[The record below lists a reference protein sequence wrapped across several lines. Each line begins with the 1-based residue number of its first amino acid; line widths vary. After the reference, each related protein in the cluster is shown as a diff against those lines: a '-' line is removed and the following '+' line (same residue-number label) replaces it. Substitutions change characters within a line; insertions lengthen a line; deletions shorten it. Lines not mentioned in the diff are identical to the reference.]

1 MLDNAAIPSA
11 AAAAAFSPGS
21 SLSGEAGGVASSS
34 VRSQAGGRSGPL
46 ALRPSEEPPA
56 VSAGPASRKEPPP
69 KELDAAETGRSAREV
84 AEETKQAE
92 QARLAEFWRPRFDP
106 ESLRMFTEVIDPE
119 TRDARYTVPPTMKLS
134 EEARR
139 EGEALSKKE
148 RFLKDSGMIV

>member
-11 AAAAAFSPGS
+11 AAATAFSPGS
-21 SLSGEAGGVASSS
+21 SVPGEAGGVPSPS
-34 VRSQAGGRSGPL
+34 VRSQAGGQSGPL
-46 ALRPSEEPPA
+46 APRPSEEPPA
-56 VSAGPASRKEPPP
+56 VSAGPAPRKEPSP
-69 KELDAAETGRSAREV
+69 KVSDAAETHRSAREV
-84 AEETKQAE
+84 AEEARQAE

-148 RFLKDSGMIV
+148 RFLKEAGMIV